1 MVEKLSKL
9 LELPVG
15 EMQPHVLQDIL
26 NLTVLTDRRCKGL
39 FDIIQADI
47 LSEGDYGKIF
57 VELFHFNVKDL
68 I

>member
-1 MVEKLSKL
+1 
-9 LELPVG
+9 
-15 EMQPHVLQDIL
+15 MQPHVLQDIL